1 MAKFRVSFI
10 QHNIHS
16 YIVEADNGEE
26 AKEKA
31 YDMFLDE
38 MCWFKPDIDCDKIE
52 VEELN
57 DIEPIDA
64 VQVLH
69 DISLHHIPTP
79 VSEFESGFNYGL
91 NKAMREIT
99 CAPTLTHRHRTHG
112 RDSWMVEKG

>member
-38 MCWFKPDIDCDKIE
+38 MCWFL
-52 VEELN
+52 LN
-57 DIEPIDA
+57 
-64 VQVLH
+64 Q
-69 DISLHHIPTP
+69 
-79 VSEFESGFNYGL
+79 N
-91 NKAMREIT
+91 
-99 CAPTLTHRHRTHG
+99 
-112 RDSWMVEKG
+112 